1 MERSELRI
9 LVVDDQKVVRE
20 MLKKT
25 LMDLGVL
32 EIHEANDGQLAVDLI
47 EELGNEGKKI
57 HVIFLDWNMPQLSG
71 FEFLM
76 QAENNKN
83 LRDTYLIMV
92 TAEREHQNI
101 MKALNAGARDY
112 VIKPFSTEQIS
123 RKLAK
128 VTSELL
134 D

>member
-1 MERSELRI
+1 MISAWIYPPLFRLLR
-9 LVVDDQKVVRE
+9 L
-20 MLKKT
+20 
-25 LMDLGVL
+25 
-32 EIHEANDGQLAVDLI
+32 
-47 EELGNEGKKI
+47 
-57 HVIFLDWNMPQLSG
+57 P
-71 FEFLM
+71 
-76 QAENNKN
+76 ENNKN